1 MTAPPRS
8 PVRQGPRAEDPN
20 ARVIAVTGARSFLGS
35 ELLRRLDDNPR
46 VAAAIALDVRP
57 PPQPGERTRFYKSDL
72 TLPTAATDLAAVL
85 EAEGVD
91 TLVHAAFLA
100 RPTARVEWAHELEDL
115 GTMHVLSAAARAGV
129 RKVILASTTLVYGP
143 HPDNPNF
150 LDERRP
156 LRGLAK
162 VGWLTDKVSA
172 EQQLVAFAARAPGTV
187 ATSLRAAPTLGPRVQ
202 NLITSFF
209 SNMLVP
215 VVAGCDPLLQFVHEE
230 DLIDAFMLVIAEDHP
245 GAFNITGDGVLPYS
259 TVRALLGRI
268 PVPLPASLVGAL
280 GSVMWTA
287 QLAAVP
293 PGLSDYLRYLCV
305 ADGARARRELRFRPR
320 WDVRAIVNEFV
331 GETEATS

>member
-1 MTAPPRS
+1 MIHG
-8 PVRQGPRAEDPN
+8 QGPGQGRPRPADPD
-20 ARVIAVTGARSFLGS
+20 ARVIAVTGARTFLGI
-35 ELLRRLDDNPR
+35 ELLRRIEDNPR

-57 PPQPGERTRFYKSDL
+57 PPQPSERTRFHKTDL

-91 TLVHAAFLA
+91 TLVHAAFLG
-100 RPTARVEWAHELEDL
+100 RPNRARVEWAHELEDL

-129 RKVILASTTLVYGP
+129 RKVILASTTRVYGP
-143 HPDNPNF
+143 HADNPNF
-150 LDERRP
+150 LDEARP
-156 LRGLAK
+156 LRGLPK
-162 VGWLTDKVSA
+162 VGWLADKVAA
-172 EQQLVAFAARAPGTV
+172 EQQLMAFAARAPGTI

-230 DLIDAFMLVIAEDHP
+230 DLLDAFLLVIDQDRP

-293 PGLSDYLRYLCV
+293 PGLSDYLRYLCI
-305 ADGARARRELRFRPR
+305 ADGARARQELGFRPR

-331 GETEATS
+331 GESE